1 MKLEKTIRIAVLV
14 LVSCK
19 YEASCGGGSL
29 DMDKAREFVAGALE
43 HEVGQKPHVTCPE
56 SVKEQAGS
64 TFDCTASFGDV
75 KTIVTMK
82 QTDDKG
88 NVTIVSNTGI
98 LISSKLEA
106 EITGG
111 LKNQLHG
118 DFKAN
123 CGPRVRPST
132 PGDHFTCD
140 ASEVGGSG
148 RSGKIAVTVKDNNG
162 NISWETQDTP
172 SPAPTH

>member
-1 MKLEKTIRIAVLV
+1 MIKVAVLV
-14 LVSCK
+14 LASCK
-19 YEASCGGGSL
+19 YEASCGGSSL

-43 HEVGQKPHVTCPE
+43 HEVGQKPQVTCPA
-56 SVKEQAGS
+56 SVKIEAGA
-64 TFDCTASFGDV
+64 TFSCTASFGDV
-75 KTIVTMK
+75 KTTVTMK
-82 QTDDKG
+82 QSDDKG

-106 EITGG
+106 EITSG

-140 ASEVGGSG
+140 ATEVGGSG
-148 RSGKIAVTVKDNNG
+148 RNGKIAVTVKDNAG
-162 NISWETQDTP
+162 NISWETQDAP
-172 SPAPTH
+172 PPAPAH